1 MISHIVRGLGYRVGM
16 TTTDGIYID
25 GRLVKQADAS
35 GPRSARMVLQNPR
48 IDFAVFEVARG
59 GILREGLGYER
70 NDVAV
75 VLNVTG
81 DHLGLREVNSLRQL
95 AAIKRVIVEAVPRSG
110 TAILNADDELVA
122 EMRQHCSGSVVL
134 FSMDPNNELIAR
146 WVGRG
151 RKAGVLEK
159 RD

>member
-1 MISHIVRGLGYRVGM
+1 MLLPQCSSALIPIVADTGSNRKTTTARMIAHIVSGLGHRVGM

-35 GPRSARMVLQNPR
+35 GPRSARMLFRSPR
-48 IDFAVFEVARG
+48 VDFAVFEVARG
-59 GILREGLGYER
+59 GILREGLGYSA

-81 DHLGLREVNSLRQL
+81 DHIGLKEINSLRQL

-110 TAILNADDELVA
+110 TAVLNADDELVA
-122 EMRQHCSGSVVL
+122 DMRKIG
-134 FSMDPNNELIAR
+134 
-146 WVGRG
+146 
-151 RKAGVLEK
+151 
-159 RD
+159 

>member
-1 MISHIVRGLGYRVGM
+1 MISHIVRGLGHRVGM

-48 IDFAVFEVARG
+48 VDFAVFEVARG
-59 GILREGLGYER
+59 GILREGLGYSA

-81 DHLGLREVNSLRQL
+81 DHIGLKEINSLRQL
-95 AAIKRVIVEAVPRSG
+95 AAIKRGIVAAVPRSG
-110 TAILNADDELVA
+110 TAALNAGAELVC
-122 EMRQHCSGSVVL
+122 EMRTHCSGPVIL
-134 FSMDPNNELIAR
+134 FSMRAHN
-146 WVGRG
+146 
-151 RKAGVLEK
+151 
-159 RD
+159 